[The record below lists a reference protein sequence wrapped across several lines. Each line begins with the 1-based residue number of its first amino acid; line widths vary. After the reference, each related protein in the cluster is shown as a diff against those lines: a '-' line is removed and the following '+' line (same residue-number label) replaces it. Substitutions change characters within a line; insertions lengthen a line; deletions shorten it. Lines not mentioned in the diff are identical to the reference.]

1 MPLTRVV
8 VLTVLTIASVVVVP
22 RPAHAS
28 TELRLQFSALQ
39 RMLAEQ
45 AFTQDGRRY
54 VKGTPQSRCSYAY
67 LEHPVVDAAGDG
79 RLRIRARF
87 SGRSAIDVLG
97 HCLGFGDDFDV
108 TITATPI
115 FKDGVVRLGTV
126 QVQPAVDGV
135 YARRV
140 SRALAE
146 SLPAQFAYPAA
157 QEARR
162 LIETPSVEGY
172 RRELRRFDVTRVS
185 VAPDALVLSIDF
197 ELTVSANERQVT
209 R

>member
-1 MPLTRVV
+1 M
-8 VLTVLTIASVVVVP
+8 
-22 RPAHAS
+22 
-28 TELRLQFSALQ
+28 
-39 RMLAEQ
+39 
-45 AFTQDGRRY
+45 
-54 VKGTPQSRCSYAY
+54 
-67 LEHPVVDAAGDG
+67 
-79 RLRIRARF
+79 
-87 SGRSAIDVLG
+87 
-97 HCLGFGDDFDV
+97 

>member
-1 MPLTRVV
+1 MRVFRFA
-8 VLTVLTIASVVVVP
+8 VLTALAVASVVIVP
-22 RPAHAS
+22 RQARAS

-45 AFTQDGRRY
+45 SFTQDGRRY

-67 LEHPVVDAAGDG
+67 LEHPLVDAAGDG

-108 TITATPI
+108 TITASPQ
-115 FKDGVVRLGTV
+115 FKDGVVRFERV
-126 QVQPAVDGV
+126 QVEPAVDGL

-162 LIETPSVEGY
+162 LIEMPSVEGY
-172 RRELRRFDVTRVS
+172 RRELKRFDVTRVS
-185 VAPDALVLSIDF
+185 VAPDALVLSVDF
-197 ELTVSANERQVT
+197 ELTISGNERQTV